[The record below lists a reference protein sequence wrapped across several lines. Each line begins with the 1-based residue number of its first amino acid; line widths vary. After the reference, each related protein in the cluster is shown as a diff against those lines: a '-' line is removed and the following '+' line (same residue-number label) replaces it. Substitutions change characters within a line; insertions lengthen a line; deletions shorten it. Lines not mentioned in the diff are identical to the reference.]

1 MRSLFALRLR
11 YRPVSAR
18 GLVSSRLTMR
28 ATPHH
33 SLEYNSIGKGGPEG
47 AIALAEAFAK
57 MPSLTSAK

>member
-11 YRPVSAR
+11 YRPVSAHDV
-18 GLVSSRLTMR
+18 LSPRLITG
-28 ATPHH
+28 ATLHH
-33 SLEYNSIGKGGPEG
+33 SLGNNSIGKGGPEG